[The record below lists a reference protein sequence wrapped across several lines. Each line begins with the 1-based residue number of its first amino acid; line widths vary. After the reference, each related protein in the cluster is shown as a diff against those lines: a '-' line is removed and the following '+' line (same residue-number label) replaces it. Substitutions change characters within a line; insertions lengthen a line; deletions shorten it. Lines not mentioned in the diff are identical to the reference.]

1 MGLFD
6 KLFAGRVRETRACMR
21 AALPLLV
28 AAALACSPAFAR
40 KPKPISPDRIRFI
53 QIGGDDC
60 PVCREWRATELPVL
74 EQSPAFSSIWFSFVQ
89 KSIRSP
95 IPPEAYLPDD
105 IQHLKAKL
113 DYASGGR
120 AGSPHQVILVD
131 DEVYDYWF
139 GASGAEQIEAR
150 IAALVKGT
158 KYPYR
163 RCIKRTGL
171 RDQSCE
177 ISPKR

>member
-6 KLFAGRVRETRACMR
+6 KLFAGRVRETLQPVR
-21 AALPLLV
+21 AAVPLIL
-28 AAALACSPAFAR
+28 AAVLACSPAFAR
-40 KPKPISPDRIRFI
+40 KPISPERIRFI

-60 PVCREWRATELPVL
+60 PVCRAWRAEELPRL
-74 EQSPAFSSIWFSFVQ
+74 QESPAFSSIWFSFVV

-95 IPPEAYLPDD
+95 IPPEAYLPYDV
-105 IQHLKAKL
+105 QHLKEKL

-120 AGSPHQVILVD
+120 AGSPHQVIVVD
-131 DEVYDYWF
+131 DEVFDYWF

-150 IAALVKGT
+150 IAALIKGT

-163 RCIKRTGL
+163 RCIKRSGL
-171 RDQSCE
+171 KDRSCE
-177 ISPKR
+177 ISPAR